1 MSRLPRLLPLGLCFA
16 LGFGVRALVPDGV
29 AASTAPAAP
38 APPAKAVDPI
48 AWVDGE
54 PIDVARFEEAAGRK
68 SPADG
73 KALSLDE
80 KKEVIQDLVEEQVLY
95 REALRLGLDKDPKV
109 QKVMVNTL
117 LRNEVYSSV
126 RNSDFTD
133 EVLQAYYN
141 AHRSE
146 FIVPEKVQIKR
157 ILLKSGENRSDDEAH
172 RLAFAAFERVRADP
186 ERFADVAA
194 EVSEDPYRR
203 RGGDVGFVSR
213 EGKPGLD
220 PALVEAAFRMETG
233 VVGEP
238 FRNAEGWN
246 VVLVAARREEVE
258 RTFQQMKGS
267 VLRKVKNEKLKELYD
282 AYVAKLS
289 LGVKV
294 KVDEARLRSIQV
306 AGRPAAEPVPGALGG
321 EIGGSL
327 EEDTGP

>member
-1 MSRLPRLLPLGLCFA
+1 MSRLSRLLPLGLCFG
-16 LGFGVRALVPDGV
+16 LGFGVRSFVYEGV

-38 APPAKAVDPI
+38 TPPPKPVDPI
-48 AWVDGE
+48 AWVDGA
-54 PIDVARFEEAAGRK
+54 PIDVARFEEAAARK
-68 SPADG
+68 VPADG
-73 KALSLDE
+73 KLLSFEE
-80 KKEVIQDLVEEQVLY
+80 KKAVVQDVVEEELLY

-133 EVLQAYYN
+133 EVLEAYYN
-141 AHRSE
+141 AHKDE

-157 ILLKSGENRSDDEAH
+157 ILVKSGDTRSDDEAH
-172 RLAFAAFERVRADP
+172 RLAFAAFERVRANP
-186 ERFADVAA
+186 EGFADIAA

-220 PALVEAAFRMETG
+220 PALVDAAFRMETD

-238 FRNAEGWN
+238 FRTAEGWN
-246 VVLVAARREEVE
+246 VLLVAARREQVE

-267 VLRKVKNEKLKELYD
+267 VLRKVKNDKMKELYD

-294 KVDEARLRSIQV
+294 KVDEARLKSLSV
-306 AGRPAAEPVPGALGG
+306 AGGRSSPSGLGTVPGEEGTEGG
-321 EIGGSL
+321 E
-327 EEDTGP
+327 EP

>member
-1 MSRLPRLLPLGLCFA
+1 MSRLRRLLPLGLCFA
-16 LGFGVRALVPDGV
+16 LGFGVRAFVPDGI
-29 AASTAPAAP
+29 AASPAPPPPAP
-38 APPAKAVDPI
+38 APKPVDPI
-48 AWVDGE
+48 AWVDGV
-54 PIDVARFEEAAGRK
+54 PIDVARFEESAARK

-73 KALSLDE
+73 KALSFDE

-109 QKVMVNTL
+109 QKVMVTTL

-133 EVLQAYYN
+133 EVLEAYYD
-141 AHRSE
+141 AHKSE

-157 ILLKSGENRSDDEAH
+157 ILLKSGETRSDDEAH
-172 RLAFAAFERVRADP
+172 RLAFAAFERVRANPDG
-186 ERFADVAA
+186 FADIAA

-203 RGGDVGFVSR
+203 RGGDVGYVSR

-220 PALVEAAFRMETG
+220 QALVDAAFRMETG
-233 VVGEP
+233 VVAEP
-238 FRNAEGWN
+238 FRTAEGWN
-246 VVLVAARREEVE
+246 VVLVAARRESVE

-282 AYVAKLS
+282 AYVARLS

-306 AGRPAAEPVPGALGG
+306 AGRPASPATG
-321 EIGGSL
+321 EIPGGL
-327 EEDTGP
+327 GEPAEEDTGP